1 VERPATDPRLRAIPP
16 AHAIL
21 ASDEARSLEAS
32 LSRDAL
38 RGLVREV
45 LASLRARVLDGS
57 VEGDRE
63 ALTHLAAQ
71 ELIAFARRAR
81 ASRLRRVINATGVVL
96 HTNLGRAPLGREVMA
111 RVTEASLGY
120 CPLEYD
126 LARGERG
133 HRDTVI
139 AALAAE
145 VFGAEDVAVV
155 NNCAAAVLLVA
166 TALAAGREVIVS
178 RGELVEIGGGFRIPE
193 VIAACGAK
201 LVEVGTTNRTR
212 AADYERAIN
221 PATGAILKVHR
232 SNFGLVG
239 FTESAPLESL
249 VALGRKHGVPVIEDL
264 GSGAMIGTERFGIAH
279 EPTARE
285 SLAAGV
291 DAVMV
296 SGDKLLG
303 GPQAGIIA
311 GRREVLARVR
321 RHPLMR
327 ALRPGRL
334 VLAALEATLRVYAEG
349 RAHEAIPAV
358 AMLSLT
364 PEELTAR
371 AGRLAEALRSAAQ
384 ATGDG
389 LTVAVVATEGRA
401 GGGTLPQAVLRSA
414 AVRVAGISATA
425 FERALRSG
433 DVAVVARIEDGAVL
447 FDVRTIGEDEL
458 DEAARAIV
466 AAAAGVTDTGHGR
479 GEAIEAA
486 PDTD

>member
-21 ASDEARSLEAS
+21 ASEEARSLEAS

-45 LASLRARVLDGS
+45 LESLRARVLDGS
-57 VEGDRE
+57 VDGDRE
-63 ALTHLAAQ
+63 ALTRLAAR
-71 ELIAFARRAR
+71 ELLVFARRAR

-120 CPLEYD
+120 AALEYD
-126 LARGERG
+126 VARGERG
-133 HRDTVI
+133 HRDAVI

-145 VFGAEDVAVV
+145 VFGAEDVVVV
-155 NNCAAAVLLVA
+155 NNCAAAVLLAA

-212 AADYERAIN
+212 AADYERALN

-239 FTESAPLESL
+239 FTESATIESL
-249 VALGRKHGVPVIEDL
+249 VALGRNHGVPVIEDL
-264 GSGAMIGTERFGIAH
+264 GSGAMVGTERFGVAH

-311 GRREVLARVR
+311 GRREVMAKVR
-321 RHPLMR
+321 RHPLTR

-364 PEELTAR
+364 PEKLHAR
-371 AGRLAEALRSAAQ
+371 AERLADAVRARGS
-384 ATGDG
+384 G
-389 LTVAVVATEGRA
+389 LVVSVVATEGRA
-401 GGGTLPQAVLRSA
+401 GGGTLPQAVLRSV
-414 AVRVAGISATA
+414 AVRVAGIPATG

-433 DVAVVARIEDGAVL
+433 DVPVVARIEDGAVL

>member
-1 VERPATDPRLRAIPP
+1 MERPATDPRLRAIPP

-21 ASDEARSLEAS
+21 ASDEARSLEVS

-57 VEGDRE
+57 IEGDRE
-63 ALTHLAAQ
+63 ALTRLAAQ
-71 ELIAFARRAR
+71 ELIVFARRAR

-96 HTNLGRAPLGREVMA
+96 HTNLGRAPLGREVME

-120 CPLEYD
+120 STLEYD

-133 HRDTVI
+133 HRDAVI
-139 AALAAE
+139 APLAAE
-145 VFGAEDVAVV
+145 VFGAEDVVVV

-212 AADYERAIN
+212 TADYERAIN

-239 FTESAPLESL
+239 FTESASIESL
-249 VALGRKHGVPVIEDL
+249 VALGRNHGVPVIEDL
-264 GSGAMIGTERFGIAH
+264 GSGAMVDTERFGIAH

-311 GRREVLARVR
+311 GRREVLAKVR
-321 RHPLMR
+321 RHPLTR

-334 VLAALEATLRVYAEG
+334 VLAALEATLKVYAEG

-358 AMLSLT
+358 AMLSLA
-364 PEELTAR
+364 PEKLHER
-371 AGRLAEALRSAAQ
+371 AERLAQ
-384 ATGDG
+384 AVRARGAG
-389 LTVAVVATEGRA
+389 LTVSVVATEGRA
-401 GGGTLPQAVLRSA
+401 GGGTLPQAVLRSS
-414 AVRVAGISATA
+414 AVRVAGIPATG

>member
-1 VERPATDPRLRAIPP
+1 MERPATDPRLRAIPP

-21 ASDEARSLEAS
+21 ASDEARALEAS

-57 VEGDRE
+57 IEGDRE
-63 ALTHLAAQ
+63 ALTRLAAQ
-71 ELIAFARRAR
+71 ELIVFARRAR

-96 HTNLGRAPLGREVMA
+96 HTNLGRAPLGREVME

-120 CPLEYD
+120 STLEYD

-133 HRDTVI
+133 HRDAVI
-139 AALAAE
+139 APLAAE
-145 VFGAEDVAVV
+145 VFGAEDVVVV

-166 TALAAGREVIVS
+166 TALAAGR
-178 RGELVEIGGGFRIPE
+178 E

-239 FTESAPLESL
+239 FTESASIESL
-249 VALGRKHGVPVIEDL
+249 VALGRNHGVPVIEDL
-264 GSGAMIGTERFGIAH
+264 GSGAMVDTERFGIAH

-311 GRREVLARVR
+311 GRREVLAKVR
-321 RHPLMR
+321 RHPLTR

-334 VLAALEATLRVYAEG
+334 VLAALEATLKVYAEG

-364 PEELTAR
+364 PEKLHAR
-371 AGRLAEALRSAAQ
+371 AERLAQ
-384 ATGDG
+384 AVRARGAELIVSVD
-389 LTVAVVATEGRA
+389 ATEGRA
-401 GGGTLPQAVLRSA
+401 GGGTLPQAVLRSS
-414 AVRVAGISATA
+414 AVRVAGIPATG

-466 AAAAGVTDTGHGR
+466 AAAGVTDTGHGR
-479 GEAIEAA
+479 GETIEAA